1 MTRSAIQAVH
11 VLEADS
17 VLGHVDDCLGG
28 IEQETHDNRLR
39 GRHRL
44 WRRSQT
50 LTRSIWMGA
59 AELVSESRSAKVS
72 LLTRPAPISA
82 AANSRSFSR

>member
-28 IEQETHDNRLR
+28 IEQETHDNC
-39 GRHRL
+39 GVV
-44 WRRSQT
+44 
-50 LTRSIWMGA
+50 A
-59 AELVSESRSAKVS
+59 
-72 LLTRPAPISA
+72 RP
-82 AANSRSFSR
+82 